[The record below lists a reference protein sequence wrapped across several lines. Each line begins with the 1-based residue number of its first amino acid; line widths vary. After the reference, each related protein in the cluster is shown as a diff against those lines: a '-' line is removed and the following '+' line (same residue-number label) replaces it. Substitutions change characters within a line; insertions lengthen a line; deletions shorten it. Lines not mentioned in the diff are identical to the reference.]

1 MKEFFIALLKDG
13 LRTLVKLILAFAVGT
28 GAGALVCWY
37 YKLPMVLSLGG
48 GIFVLGIG
56 VALMTD
62 SIFD

>member
-1 MKEFFIALLKDG
+1 MKEFFITLLKDG
-13 LRTLVKLILAFAVGT
+13 FHALIKLILAFGVGT

-48 GIFVLGIG
+48 GILVLGIG

-62 SIFD
+62 TIFD